1 MEGTCLFISNLNN
14 SDWISLLGVIVSAL
28 FSLILIIAT
37 CRIGKVQN
45 RLQEKQNKIASNQ
58 IYRALYVCLSDVRNA
73 CNMFPNNLEYSFHEI
88 ISGNELVYCVENRKK
103 INDLITNVNSCK
115 IDIELQLKEYPLLY
129 SNLMILLYN
138 MDFAYSWVIGHKM
151 PSTSSKMDF
160 RNVDTLKTIIKTIK
174 EEYPDCNNIDTENI
188 TDIEYKDVLRKAS
201 QLFLKSRWDMNDYNK
216 MSYNDRVNYLNKRIS
231 MLTDDK
237 SIERVCKNIA
247 DYRIKIFEQKK
258 GALDFVKEKCKLQ

>member
-1 MEGTCLFISNLNN
+1 METIMFINDLNN
-14 SDWISLLGVIVSAL
+14 SDCISLWGVIFSAV
-28 FSLILIIAT
+28 FSFLLLVATILIGI
-37 CRIGKVQN
+37 RQN
-45 RLQEKQNKIASNQ
+45 RLQENQNKIASNQ

-73 CNMFPNNLEYSFHEI
+73 CNMFPYNLEYSFHEI
-88 ISGNELVYCVENRKK
+88 IRGNELVYCVENRKK
-103 INDLITNVNSCK
+103 INDLIKNVNSCK

-138 MDFAYSWVIGHKM
+138 MDFAYSWVIGLKM

-160 RNVDTLKTIIKTIK
+160 RNVDTLKTIIKKIK
-174 EEYPDCNNIDTENI
+174 EEYPDSNNIDAENI
-188 TDIEYKDVLRKAS
+188 TDIEYKNVLRKAS
-201 QLFLKSRWDMNDYNK
+201 QLFLESIWDINDYNK

-237 SIERVCKNIA
+237 SIERLCKTIA
-247 DYRIKIFEQKK
+247 YYRSQIFEQKN